1 MRITSTKLSHCLDP
15 VRCPH
20 RSFELQVATGPEADT
35 FLVIQGIVDS
45 TSTVSA
51 EELSETIDF
60 CAKGWTNVQPEQRA
74 AVLQKV
80 ASSVPSEPNATADGE
95 APNEKTQNIMESR
108 ESLDPEE
115 ERALDY
121 IRARQIM
128 RTEDSLHIGN
138 FSTDAIDGLTPHLER
153 GNLTLLK
160 AMPKADMAAV
170 ETSRLTKSVD

>member
-1 MRITSTKLSHCLDP
+1 MATTS
-15 VRCPH
+15 
-20 RSFELQVATGPEADT
+20 EADT
-35 FLVIQGIVDS
+35 FLVIQGIVDT

-60 CAKGWTNVQPEQRA
+60 CAKGWANVQPEQRA

-80 ASSVPSEPNATADGE
+80 ASSVPTERKAPADGE
-95 APNEKTQNIMESR
+95 APNDKTQTIKELR

-115 ERALDY
+115 KRALDY
-121 IRARQIM
+121 IRARQMM

-153 GNLTLLK
+153 GSLTLLK
-160 AMPKADMAAV
+160 AMPKAEMAEV
-170 ETSRLTKSVD
+170 DRSRLIKSVG